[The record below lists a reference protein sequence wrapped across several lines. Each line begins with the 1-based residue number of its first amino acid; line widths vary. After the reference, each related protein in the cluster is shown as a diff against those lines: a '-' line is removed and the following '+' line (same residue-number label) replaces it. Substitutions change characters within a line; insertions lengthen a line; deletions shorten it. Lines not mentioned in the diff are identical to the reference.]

1 MKLTLEEAVLQI
13 LDSFEKGD
21 YFDSHTVI
29 NILLS
34 KPEYRLAYMEGY
46 SQDSNINQ
54 YHAKIATLIR
64 HSKKVEPVGN
74 ENAKSFCIYGS
85 LTKNQL
91 WQKS

>member
-1 MKLTLEEAVLQI
+1 MMIIEEAVLQI
-13 LDSFEKGD
+13 LDSFDKGD

-29 NILLS
+29 NILLAN
-34 KPEYRLAYMEGY
+34 PEYRIAYMKGY

-74 ENAKSFCIYGS
+74 ENAKSFCIYGN

>member
-1 MKLTLEEAVLQI
+1 MTLEESVLQI
-13 LDSFEKGD
+13 LDLFDKDE

-34 KPEYRLAYMEGY
+34 KPEYRLAYMKGY
-46 SQDSNINQ
+46 SEDSDINQ

-64 HSKKVEPVGN
+64 FSNKVKPVGN
-74 ENAKSFCIYGS
+74 ANAKSLCVYGN

>member
-1 MKLTLEEAVLQI
+1 MMTLEEAVLQI
-13 LDSFEKGD
+13 LDSFDKGD

-29 NILLS
+29 NILLAN
-34 KPEYRLAYMEGY
+34 PEYRIAYMKGY

-74 ENAKSFCIYGS
+74 ENAKSFCIYGN